1 MYFVL
6 YFCFLA
12 STFFVPPPLIYLL
25 GQALW
30 KKLHMRGSYMFY
42 VCLEI
47 HTLLYRSRYLEEDEK
62 KYLFEKVRKNLVV
75 SKLNITRSSIL
86 YGVIQSPSTPSLLW
100 GRGGIY
106 YVFESHRIFPP
117 FVLDSLNDH
126 EILVKF
132 AFVIVYI

>member
-86 YGVIQSPSTPSLLW
+86 YGVIQNPISPFYPNVFWITPYISFGFFDWTRNSGQFCFCTVPL
-100 GRGGIY
+100 
-106 YVFESHRIFPP
+106 SIF
-117 FVLDSLNDH
+117 
-126 EILVKF
+126 
-132 AFVIVYI
+132 

>member
-47 HTLLYRSRYLEEDEK
+47 YTLLYRSRYLEEDEK
-62 KYLFEKVRKNLVV
+62 KYLSEKVRKNLDV

-86 YGVIQSPSTPSLLW
+86 YGVIQNSISPFSPNVFWITPYISSFSFRFFDWTRNSGQFCFCIVPL
-100 GRGGIY
+100 
-106 YVFESHRIFPP
+106 SIF
-117 FVLDSLNDH
+117 
-126 EILVKF
+126 
-132 AFVIVYI
+132 